1 MMMTLTVIVSMQV
14 SVQKNDVRVEAFVP
28 ERDEI
33 LSLGFAQDPEVDR
46 VG

>member
-1 MMMTLTVIVSMQV
+1 M
-14 SVQKNDVRVEAFVP
+14 P

-46 VG
+46 VGQARLFLRSLRRFDWLRRGERR